1 MVPPIDQNGII
12 NTYEVCYEPLET
24 FGGMIMKE
32 KVNASELF
40 YLLSGLEE
48 FVDYNISVR
57 AYTSEGS
64 GPYSDVVMEMTLA
77 DSMSIS

>member
-12 NTYEVCYEPLET
+12 NTYEVCYEPLKT